1 MQSRVRNPCV
11 ARTAEA
17 VAGATYESATGEVSP
32 IVATPA
38 SEERPRTS
46 PDGRWMSYTSDESG
60 RDEVYVRG
68 LAQRTPRQQVSNN
81 NAIASAWAP
90 DGRTLYFVTRFERSL
105 WAASIATSPALSV
118 GRPRRLFDLDGYHPL
133 FDVSPDGKRFAV
145 VL

>member
-1 MQSRVRNPCV
+1 MWS
-11 ARTAEA
+11 
-17 VAGATYESATGEVSP
+17 
-32 IVATPA
+32 
-38 SEERPRTS
+38 
-46 PDGRWMSYTSDESG
+46 TSDESG

-68 LAQRTPRQQVSNN
+68 LGQRTPRQQVSTN

-118 GRPRRLFDLDGYHPL
+118 GRPRRLFDLDGYQSL

-145 VL
+145 VRSGPQPPRDRLELVVNALASIATPR